1 MKSPTTIKE
10 KKFFS
15 KSDWISAGIT
25 FLFSITV
32 YSLTLQPTVGLEDSG
47 ELIVASDFMGVPHPP
62 GYPIWTLL
70 TWFFQW
76 IFNFV
81 TFHGQPNPA
90 WAVNWFSAFS
100 GALACG
106 IITLLISRSGK
117 DILENEKNKLIQ
129 IDIKTKNLFS
139 NIAGICGGLLLAFGQ
154 GMWSQAVIAEVYTLN
169 ILFQSLVL
177 VFLYRWMVE
186 PQNKNWLF
194 LCAFIFG
201 LGITNHQTLL
211 FMGLAIAL
219 AVLFKEPK
227 LFLKFLLIGIFYI
240 ILIIAH
246 KLIGPSNSEWLWV

>member
-76 IFNFV
+76 IFHFV

-100 GALACG
+100 GAVACG

-117 DILENEKNKLIQ
+117 DILENEKNKLMQ
-129 IDIKTKNLFS
+129 INIETKNLFS

-169 ILFQSLVL
+169 ILFLSL
-177 VFLYRWMVE
+177 
-186 PQNKNWLF
+186 
-194 LCAFIFG
+194 IH
-201 LGITNHQTLL
+201 I
-211 FMGLAIAL
+211 
-219 AVLFKEPK
+219 
-227 LFLKFLLIGIFYI
+227 
-240 ILIIAH
+240 
-246 KLIGPSNSEWLWV
+246 

>member
-1 MKSPTTIKE
+1 MDNRSHAS
-10 KKFFS
+10 F
-15 KSDWISAGIT
+15 IS
-25 FLFSITV
+25 S
-32 YSLTLQPTVGLEDSG
+32 
-47 ELIVASDFMGVPHPP
+47 
-62 GYPIWTLL
+62 
-70 TWFFQW
+70 
-76 IFNFV
+76 
-81 TFHGQPNPA
+81 
-90 WAVNWFSAFS
+90 
-100 GALACG
+100 
-106 IITLLISRSGK
+106 
-117 DILENEKNKLIQ
+117 EKNKLMQ
-129 IDIKTKNLFS
+129 INIKTKNLFS

-227 LFLKFLLIGIFYI
+227 LFFFPY
-240 ILIIAH
+240 
-246 KLIGPSNSEWLWV
+246 S